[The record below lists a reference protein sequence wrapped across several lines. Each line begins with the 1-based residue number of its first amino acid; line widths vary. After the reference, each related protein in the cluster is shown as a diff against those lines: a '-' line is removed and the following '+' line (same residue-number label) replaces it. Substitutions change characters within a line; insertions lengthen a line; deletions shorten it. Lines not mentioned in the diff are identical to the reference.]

1 MTTRWPG
8 LSTAPSRKPL
18 VSLIADAGTP
28 YLRAILSTVSP
39 EITVTGEPP
48 SQVQC
53 PVGAGARCVATDP
66 VTSAVPGRYAPRPC
80 APVATPPVLA
90 TVAGRLGAGSGCD
103 STCPLDAGR
112 DAIDPVVSCWR
123 ALRLEAYGLESKR
136 ALSEQP
142 AAAMPTS
149 ARTATCGQ
157 KCELV
162 CELARERDG
171 TLIRDM
177 WLLTHT
183 QDKLRS
189 K

>member
-18 VSLIADAGTP
+18 VCMMADAGTP
-28 YLRAILSTVSP
+28 YLRAMLSIVSP
-39 EITVTGEPP
+39 ELTVTGEPP
-48 SQVQC
+48 FQVQC
-53 PVGAGARCVATDP
+53 PVGAAA
-66 VTSAVPGRYAPRPC
+66 GRAGTE
-80 APVATPPVLA
+80 PVATPPVLA

-103 STCPLDAGR
+103 STWPLDAGR
-112 DAIDPVVSCWR
+112 DAIEPVVSCWR

-136 ALSEQP
+136 ELSEQP

-157 KCELV
+157 ICEL
-162 CELARERDG
+162 LRERDG

-177 WLLTHT
+177 WLLTYT